1 MAVLAPLLGT
11 PLMAAVSVLPRDDWR
26 VGAPMYFCALLQF
39 AAMGVAVR
47 HFRRRHRP
55 RTPPA

>member
-1 MAVLAPLLGT
+1 
-11 PLMAAVSVLPRDDWR
+11 MAAVSVLPRDDWR

-47 HFRRRHRP
+47 HFRRHHGP
-55 RTPPA
+55 RAPAR